1 MRWLPLFLGAAR
13 LAVAASTTTT
23 TEAEDDVAEYT
34 KFNDVSIPPLIELT
48 PDNWEKESK
57 ASKWLMVKHY
67 SPYCPHCIDFAPTYQ
82 TLYEFYYTS
91 KPVGNE
97 NANFTEFYDFR
108 FGTINCVAYYDLC
121 SAHKASSYPTTTLY
135 KNGEQVEALKGVKSM
150 VVLSEV
156 VEKAL
161 EETKPGTRPVKVELP
176 KPGDTSAPGYVPK
189 VGATKEAKE
198 APKVDTTVEDA
209 LKLDLVKDSAAKV
222 EPVKDTFIT
231 GNDEYLM
238 PTPKTEEKPAA
249 DKVVENVLDKA
260 TETKAA
266 SKADPSVEA
275 KAKIEKAKEE
285 EKKST
290 PAAYYEAPAAAA
302 AAAASIKGNKPK
314 TTPNPNGI
322 SQPLTAESFQSQ
334 VTMTQE
340 PWFIKFYAPWC
351 HHCQAMAANWAQV
364 AREMK
369 GRLNIGEVNC
379 EQEQRLCKDVR
390 VTGYPTIQFFR
401 GGERVEYTG
410 LRGLG
415 DFLAYAEKAIDI
427 SKGVQDVDA
436 ASFKALEE
444 KEEVIFVYFYDH
456 ATTTEDFLALERLP
470 LSLIGRAKLVKTRD
484 PEMYDRFKITTW
496 PRLLVSREGRPTY
509 YQPLTP
515 NEMRGTRQVLNW
527 MKSVW
532 LPIVPEMTASNAREI
547 MDGKI
552 VVLGLLN
559 RDDEESFTGAIREMK
574 SAANEWMDK
583 QIQLF
588 QLERQE
594 LRNAKQ
600 LRIEEA
606 EDRNDQRALRAAK
619 NIRINMDRA
628 DRKEITFAWVDGV
641 FWQRWIRTTY
651 GIDVKDTGD
660 RIIINDEDNRR
671 YWDQTT
677 TGNPIVPSRTSI
689 LETITK
695 ITQNPLN
702 IKPKLTISA
711 FEKIFFDIRMTFSEH
726 PYLSMGCIL
735 GIAFGLFSWF
745 RNSARA
751 HRRGTHFKLE
761 EGGVTAPG
769 EKGGNGGFMQ
779 SVFGGSGSSN
789 NGPKAD

>member
-1 MRWLPLFLGAAR
+1 MP
-13 LAVAASTTTT
+13 
-23 TEAEDDVAEYT
+23 
-34 KFNDVSIPPLIELT
+34 
-48 PDNWEKESK
+48 
-57 ASKWLMVKHY
+57 
-67 SPYCPHCIDFAPTYQ
+67 
-82 TLYEFYYTS
+82 
-91 KPVGNE
+91 
-97 NANFTEFYDFR
+97 
-108 FGTINCVAYYDLC
+108 
-121 SAHKASSYPTTTLY
+121 
-135 KNGEQVEALKGVKSM
+135 
-150 VVLSEV
+150 VLSEI

-161 EETKPGTRPVKVELP
+161 EATKPGSRPAKLELP
-176 KPGDTSAPGYVPK
+176 KPGEIVAPGYVPK
-189 VGATKEAKE
+189 VAATKDTKE
-198 APKVDTTVEDA
+198 TSNADSVKDVPKV
-209 LKLDLVKDSAAKV
+209 DLVKDSATV
-222 EPVKDTFIT
+222 EQPVKDTFIT

-238 PTPKTEEKPAA
+238 PTPKTEDKAAEKVVDKVA
-249 DKVVENVLDKA
+249 DKAADKA
-260 TETKAA
+260 TETKATETKAIESKAA

-275 KAKIEKAKEE
+275 MAKIEKVKGKEEKEE
-285 EKKST
+285 EKKEST
-290 PAAYYEAPAAAA
+290 SPAYYEAPAVAA

-379 EQEQRLCKDVR
+379 EQEARLCKDVR

-484 PEMYDRFKITTW
+484 PELYDRFKITTW

-559 RDDEESFTGAIREMK
+559 RDDEESFNGAIREMK
-574 SAANEWMDK
+574 SAASEWMDK

-606 EDRNDQRALRAAK
+606 EDRNDQRALRNAK

-660 RIIINDEDNRR
+660 RIIINDEDVSV
-671 YWDQTT
+671 Q
-677 TGNPIVPSRTSI
+677 SLTS
-689 LETITK
+689 
-695 ITQNPLN
+695 Q
-702 IKPKLTISA
+702 
-711 FEKIFFDIRMTFSEH
+711 R
-726 PYLSMGCIL
+726 L
-735 GIAFGLFSWF
+735 G
-745 RNSARA
+745 
-751 HRRGTHFKLE
+751 TC
-761 EGGVTAPG
+761 
-769 EKGGNGGFMQ
+769 
-779 SVFGGSGSSN
+779 
-789 NGPKAD
+789 

>member
-1 MRWLPLFLGAAR
+1 M
-13 LAVAASTTTT
+13 
-23 TEAEDDVAEYT
+23 
-34 KFNDVSIPPLIELT
+34 
-48 PDNWEKESK
+48 
-57 ASKWLMVKHY
+57 
-67 SPYCPHCIDFAPTYQ
+67 
-82 TLYEFYYTS
+82 
-91 KPVGNE
+91 
-97 NANFTEFYDFR
+97 
-108 FGTINCVAYYDLC
+108 AYYDLC

-135 KNGEQVEALKGVKSM
+135 KNGEQVETLKGVKSM

-161 EETKPGTRPVKVELP
+161 EETKPGTRPAKLELP
-176 KPGDTSAPGYVPK
+176 KPGDTSAPGFVSKVGTLKETTEEATKVDSAKDVPK
-189 VGATKEAKE
+189 V
-198 APKVDTTVEDA
+198 
-209 LKLDLVKDSAAKV
+209 DLVKDSAKV
-222 EPVKDTFIT
+222 EQPEKDTFIT

-238 PTPKTEEKPAA
+238 PTPKAEEKPM
-249 DKVVENVLDKA
+249 DNVVEKVADKA

-314 TTPNPNGI
+314 STPNPNGI

-606 EDRNDQRALRAAK
+606 EDRNDQRALRNAK

-628 DRKEITFAWVDGV
+628 DRKEITFAWVDGT

-660 RIIINDEDNRR
+660 RIIINDED
-671 YWDQTT
+671 
-677 TGNPIVPSRTSI
+677 VS
-689 LETITK
+689 
-695 ITQNPLN
+695 
-702 IKPKLTISA
+702 
-711 FEKIFFDIRMTFSEH
+711 FFTPH
-726 PYLSMGCIL
+726 PFHS
-735 GIAFGLFSWF
+735 F
-745 RNSARA
+745 
-751 HRRGTHFKLE
+751 
-761 EGGVTAPG
+761 
-769 EKGGNGGFMQ
+769 
-779 SVFGGSGSSN
+779 
-789 NGPKAD
+789 

>member
-1 MRWLPLFLGAAR
+1 M
-13 LAVAASTTTT
+13 
-23 TEAEDDVAEYT
+23 
-34 KFNDVSIPPLIELT
+34 
-48 PDNWEKESK
+48 
-57 ASKWLMVKHY
+57 
-67 SPYCPHCIDFAPTYQ
+67 
-82 TLYEFYYTS
+82 
-91 KPVGNE
+91 
-97 NANFTEFYDFR
+97 
-108 FGTINCVAYYDLC
+108 AYYDLC

-135 KNGEQVEALKGVKSM
+135 KNGEQVETLKGVKSM

-161 EETKPGTRPVKVELP
+161 EETKPGTRPAKLELP
-176 KPGDTSAPGYVPK
+176 KPGDTSAPGFVSKVGTLKKTTEEATKVDSAKDVPK
-189 VGATKEAKE
+189 V
-198 APKVDTTVEDA
+198 
-209 LKLDLVKDSAAKV
+209 DLVKDSAKV
-222 EPVKDTFIT
+222 EQPEKDTFIT

-238 PTPKTEEKPAA
+238 PTPKAEEKPM
-249 DKVVENVLDKA
+249 DNVVEKVADKA

-314 TTPNPNGI
+314 STPNPNGI

-606 EDRNDQRALRAAK
+606 EDRNDQRALRNAK

-628 DRKEITFAWVDGV
+628 DRKEITFAWVDGT

-660 RIIINDEDNRR
+660 RIIINDED
-671 YWDQTT
+671 
-677 TGNPIVPSRTSI
+677 VS
-689 LETITK
+689 
-695 ITQNPLN
+695 
-702 IKPKLTISA
+702 
-711 FEKIFFDIRMTFSEH
+711 FFTPH
-726 PYLSMGCIL
+726 PFHS
-735 GIAFGLFSWF
+735 F
-745 RNSARA
+745 
-751 HRRGTHFKLE
+751 
-761 EGGVTAPG
+761 
-769 EKGGNGGFMQ
+769 
-779 SVFGGSGSSN
+779 
-789 NGPKAD
+789 